1 MQPAPWRLFVVAIS
15 LSVIISAI
23 ANRRARFSAVYRE
36 HARNISRQLSQ
47 LRQLATSISIRAKPV
62 GAEASWFGDAERIGR
77 KMASWPLWP
86 MHRDVARGLAE
97 ESERPLSSDISH
109 ARRVRRPNEDQQQQ
123 A

>member
-62 GAEASWFGDAERIGR
+62 GAEASWFGDAARIGS
-77 KMASWPLWP
+77 KMASSPLWP
-86 MHRDVARGLAE
+86 IHRDVARGPAE
-97 ESERPLSSDISH
+97 VSDRPLSSEIIP
-109 ARRVRRPNEDQQQQ
+109 RRMRAQ
-123 A
+123 ADRGSAT